1 MTFRKKGGCKLPS
14 SVRSIALLMVV
25 VLFFL
30 SVTAFAKP
38 SKSYDLVIRDGEKV
52 TNLTTSE
59 SDPEKILEET
69 EFLFNEAYG
78 DTLDLSE
85 FKAGVDGSVITIYRG
100 VSVSITNYDGSTYAV
115 FASGTVE
122 DAIETAGIKL
132 PQGASVNYSL
142 DEPLSEGLEIEIY
155 GAYDIKIII
164 DGAVYER
171 TVSGKTVGDAISKV
185 DLNIS
190 DDDFTRPGENTPL
203 MNGIEIEVIKVKTK
217 VYTVTEKLSYTTKYV
232 YTDALASGK
241 TRVRVEGQNGVREI
255 TYKESYID
263 GVLIDSV
270 VKESK
275 ITKRPVD
282 KVLEVG
288 TKANIKP
295 STTPSTTPISD
306 LAVPSYVNIG
316 ANGIPTNYKKAINA
330 KATAYCIPGGITST
344 GEKARTGYIAV
355 DPNEIPY
362 GTEMYIVSADGKRVY
377 GYCIAADTGGFVNST
392 DWTVDL
398 YMDTEQECVNWGRR
412 DIIIYIL

>member
-1 MTFRKKGGCKLPS
+1 MTFIKKGEWSVPLPK
-14 SVRSIALLMVV
+14 RSIALLMVV

-38 SKSYDLVIRDGEKV
+38 SKSYDLVIKDGEKV
-52 TNLTTSE
+52 MTLSTSE
-59 SDPEKILEET
+59 TDALKILEET
-69 EFLFNEAYG
+69 DCLFNEAYG

-85 FKAGVDGSVITIYRG
+85 FKAGVDGSVIRIQRG

-115 FASGTVE
+115 FASGTVK
-122 DAIETAGIKL
+122 DAIEMAEIKL
-132 PQGASVNYSL
+132 PHGASVNYSL

-185 DLNIS
+185 DLGIS

-203 MNGIEIEVIKVKTK
+203 MNGIEIEIIKVKTK
-217 VYTVTEKLSYTTKYV
+217 IYTVTEKLTYTTKYV
-232 YTDALASGK
+232 YTDELASGK

-316 ANGIPTNYKKAINA
+316 ANGVPTNYKKAINA

-344 GEKARTGYIAV
+344 GVKERTGYIAV

>member
-1 MTFRKKGGCKLPS
+1 MTFIKKGEWSVPLPK
-14 SVRSIALLMVV
+14 RSIALLMVV

-38 SKSYDLVIRDGEKV
+38 SKSYDLVIKDGEKV
-52 TNLTTSE
+52 MSLSTSE
-59 SDPEKILEET
+59 TDAIKILEET
-69 EFLFNEAYG
+69 DVLFNEAYG

-85 FKAGVDGSVITIYRG
+85 FKAGVDGSVIKIQRG

-115 FASGTVE
+115 FASGSVK
-122 DAIETAGIKL
+122 DAIETAEIKL
-132 PQGASVNYSL
+132 PEGASVNYSL

-185 DLNIS
+185 DLGIS
-190 DDDFTRPGENTPL
+190 DDDFTKPGENTPL

-217 VYTVTEKLSYTTKYV
+217 VYTVTEKLGYTTKYV

-241 TRVRVEGQNGVREI
+241 TRVKVEGQNGVREI

-295 STTPSTTPISD
+295 STTPSSTPISD

-316 ANGIPTNYKKAINA
+316 ANGVPTNYKKAINA

>member
-1 MTFRKKGGCKLPS
+1 MTFTKNGGVTVASPNRKL
-14 SVRSIALLMVV
+14 ALLMVV
-25 VLFFL
+25 VLFFV

-38 SKSYDLVIRDGEKV
+38 SKSYDLVIKDGEKV
-52 TNLTTSE
+52 INLTTSE
-59 SDPEKILEET
+59 TDAEKILEE
-69 EFLFNEAYG
+69 EDVMFNSAYG
-78 DTLDLSE
+78 DKLDLSE
-85 FKAGVDGSVITIYRG
+85 FKAGVDGAVITIHRG
-100 VSVSITNYDGSTYAV
+100 VSVSITNYDGSTHAV
-115 FASGTVE
+115 FASGTVN
-122 DAIETAGIKL
+122 DAIKAAGIKL
-132 PQGASVNYSL
+132 PEGASVNYSL
-142 DEPLSEGLEIEIY
+142 EDALSEGMEIEIY
-155 GAYDIKIII
+155 GAYDIKIKI
-164 DGAVYER
+164 DGAVYEK

-185 DLNIS
+185 NLNIS
-190 DDDFTRPGENTPL
+190 DDDVTKPSSDTPL

-217 VYTVTEKLSYTTKYV
+217 IYTVTETLSYTTKYV
-232 YTDALASGK
+232 YTDELAAGK
-241 TRVRVEGQNGVREI
+241 TRVKVEGKNGIREI

-263 GVLIDSV
+263 GVLISSV
-270 VKESK
+270 VKSSE

-295 STTPSTTPISD
+295 STTPSSTPISD

-316 ANGIPTNYKKAINA
+316 ANGVPTNYKKAINA

-377 GYCIAADTGGFVNST
+377 GYCIAADTGSFINNT

>member
-1 MTFRKKGGCKLPS
+1 MTFIKNGGVAVPSPNRKL
-14 SVRSIALLMVV
+14 ALLMVV
-25 VLFFL
+25 VLFFV

-38 SKSYDLVIRDGEKV
+38 SKPYDLVIKDGEKV
-52 TNLTTSE
+52 ISISTSE
-59 SDPEKILEET
+59 TDAGKILENEDV
-69 EFLFNEAYG
+69 LFNAAYG
-78 DTLDLSE
+78 DKLDLSE
-85 FKAGVDGSVITIYRG
+85 FNAGVDGSVITIYRG
-100 VSVSITNYDGSTYAV
+100 VSVSITNYDGAVYAV

-122 DAIETAGIKL
+122 DAIKAAEINL
-132 PQGASVNYSL
+132 PEGASVNYSL
-142 DEPLSEGLEIEIY
+142 EDPLSEG
-155 GAYDIKIII
+155 IKINI
-164 DGAVYER
+164 DGAVYEK

-185 DLNIS
+185 NLNIS
-190 DDDFTRPGENTPL
+190 KDDVTKPSADTPL

-217 VYTVTEKLSYTTKYV
+217 TYVVKENLSYTTKYV
-232 YTDALASGK
+232 YTDDLAAGK
-241 TRVRVEGQNGVREI
+241 TRVKVEGKNGVREI
-255 TYKESYID
+255 TYKESYIGD
-263 GVLIDSV
+263 TLISSV
-270 VKESK
+270 IKETK
-275 ITKRPVD
+275 ILTRPVD

-295 STTPSTTPISD
+295 STTPSSTPISD

-316 ANGIPTNYKKAINA
+316 ANGVPTSYKKAINA

-344 GEKARTGYIAV
+344 GEMARTGYIAV

-377 GYCIAADTGGFVNST
+377 GYCIAADTGSFIHNT